1 MKKFFYFLAFATL
14 FVACGD
20 DNGNSPKFTEAR
32 VIEFAEQFDK
42 AFETQKWDEVNHEGS
57 LTEEYNDWYHHYDNP
72 MTSGD
77 YRKILNDWA
86 KTDSQKA
93 IAKWLADTSL
103 SRGYSLFDECR
114 EEYLVAKYKEQGSS
128 VEKEIANMYDKVLD
142 HIKAGNA
149 MDAIAQREAIHEFL
163 QYSGCYLKRE
173 AIAASWAGVDELKK
187 VIAKLDIT
195 DSRKRYPILAQYWN
209 DLNKYHKEVKAS
221 SSNTGWVD

>member
-20 DNGNSPKFTEAR
+20 DNGNSSKFTEAR

-42 AFETQKWDEVNHEGS
+42 AFEAQKWDEVNHDGS

-72 MTSGD
+72 LTTED

-86 KTDSQKA
+86 KTGSQKA
-93 IAKWLADTSL
+93 IAKWLTDTSL
-103 SRGYSLFDECR
+103 SRSYSLFDDCR
-114 EEYLVAKYKEQGSS
+114 EEYLVAKFKEQGSS
-128 VEKEIANMYDKVLD
+128 VEKEIANMYDKVLE

-149 MDAIAQREAIHEFL
+149 MDAIAEREAIHEFL
-163 QYSGCYLKRE
+163 QHSGCFLKRD
-173 AIAASWAGVDELKK
+173 AIAASWAGADELKK
-187 VIAKLDIT
+187 VIAKLDMM